1 MDFYRGQ
8 LPIPERKFE
17 GKIGRTTEESKPDK
31 PVIVTPPEGAP
42 NVVVVLL
49 DDVGFGGV
57 GRFRWPRAHAR
68 AAPGSR

>member
-31 PVIVTPPEGAP
+31 PVIVTPPEGTP

-49 DDVGFGGV
+49 DDVSFARRTFSV
-57 GRFRWPRAHAR
+57 APCPCPRCAR
-68 AAPGSR
+68 